1 MTVYLTV
8 RIHAHRK
15 VFFHI
20 RSLMNPLPY
29 ITTLVCRV
37 KRLQVD
43 GTTHIPAQGAALIA
57 TAHDSPLDLFYH
69 LALLRLAGRRDHR
82 LVVAAEM
89 LEAERF
95 RPFTRDAIKQD
106 LPRAALLAG
115 AAAHVGSW
123 LVPRLLR
130 PLNAIPVYRQGDDS
144 ASRASS
150 LACLLAGGVVTI
162 APGWGNNSHRG
173 ADGQRPLTYGV
184 AAIARRFFE
193 ATGEPLAVVPVGMD
207 KRPDGRRLRTLLR
220 VGAPLRAMSDREYP
234 ALFSADGQRNA
245 AIRRQA
251 YQHFTQQ
258 LAGRLAELSA

>member
-1 MTVYLTV
+1 
-8 RIHAHRK
+8 
-15 VFFHI
+15 
-20 RSLMNPLPY
+20 MNPLPQ
-29 ITTLVCRV
+29 ITTLVCML

-43 GTTHIPAQGAALIA
+43 GTMHIPAQGPALIA

-89 LEAERF
+89 LEAQRF
-95 RPFTRDAIKQD
+95 RAFTRDVIKQD

-150 LACLLAGGVVTI
+150 LACLLAGGIVTI

-173 ADGQRPLTYGV
+173 ADGQRPLTHGV

-193 ATGEPLAVVPVGMD
+193 ATGEPLAVVPVGLT
-207 KRPDGRRLRTLLR
+207 KRRDTMGLRTHVR

-234 ALFSADGQRNA
+234 ALFSASGQENLGA
-245 AIRRQA
+245 KHDA
-251 YQHFTQQ
+251 YQHFTQR
-258 LAGRLAELSA
+258 LADRLAELSA